1 MSSPAYEI
9 YFRTAT
15 FEDVENLLRTFAAYR
30 DNKGQSS
37 WTYPPNTEHFD
48 LIIEQDENDWDEF
61 IQDDVDVEFFLTYFQ
76 EKSPSC
82 SFYIEGRKWAG
93 VRGIMTLGEIVVQ
106 LLTKFDGL
114 FATEQQLFTLDDLKR
129 WVMEKTL
136 RDEVVDYRAI
146 KKTDD
151 LLTRK
156 RIALGIREALKIH
169 CMSDPYF
176 ESGDEQIRRKLT
188 EEIIELGEATIPV
201 IAAWLESGNRGLV
214 NVGAEIIANIGGTR
228 AIDVLKK
235 TAFESKVNSF
245 AKHKAA
251 NELMKLVSEEER
263 LEIQFKLANQ
273 LHEQ

>member
-15 FEDVENLLRTFAAYR
+15 FEDVEKNLCTFAAYR

-37 WTYPPNTEHFD
+37 WIYPPDTEHFD

-93 VRGIMTLGEIVVQ
+93 VSGIMTLGEIVIQ

-129 WVMEKTL
+129 WIVEKTL
-136 RDEVVDYRAI
+136 RDKVVDYRAI
-146 KKTDD
+146 NKTDD
-151 LLTRK
+151 FLTRK
-156 RIALGIREALKIH
+156 RIALGIREALEIH

-201 IAAWLESGNRGLV
+201 IAAWLESGNSGLV
-214 NVGAEIIANIGGTR
+214 NDGAEIIANIGGTR

-235 TAFESKVNSF
+235 TVFESKVNSF
-245 AKHKAA
+245 VKHKAA
-251 NELMKLVSEEER
+251 NELLKLVSEEER
-263 LEIQFKLANQ
+263 LEIENKLASQ